1 MFLRGG
7 LQGMNFHHNS
17 RPVHRVATDSLRLS
31 SLQVQRNPKKQVEK
45 AAKFLAEFGQTPLIY
60 AAPGGEILHGEE
72 YWLALKASG
81 AAEVDVVFINDKS
94 AVELKAIRLALH
106 RIPEDARWNDENVRV
121 VLEEIETAG
130 IDLDLTGFD
139 PPEVDNYLNLDPPHS
154 NVDETC
160 ADIPAVEKYGVS
172 TLGVIWCLGKHRLGC
187 GRATDLE
194 FVRRVF
200 GDQPVNMSFIDPPYS
215 IPAQG
220 FISGK
225 GRNRHRKLVQSS
237 GEITD
242 DQYFL
247 LLRDA
252 LAVLQKLSCSS
263 ALIFSCTDWRHVM
276 EMLVAGRACGLPLY
290 QIIAW
295 IKSNGSIGG
304 LYRNRYELICVFR
317 AGQESP
323 LDNVELGKRGRHRTN
338 VWQHYGGMPSFGKG
352 RDALLEP
359 LPTVKP
365 VAMIADALRDCTKR
379 NDVVADTF
387 AGSGSALMAAEET
400 GRHFRGVEFDPLY
413 VDVAV
418 RRWQNVTGREA
429 VSLATGEPF
438 NSIRQRL
445 ISPPTGPEHGS

>member
-1 MFLRGG
+1 MGFR
-7 LQGMNFHHNS
+7 HNS
-17 RPVHRVATDSLRLS
+17 RTVQRVSVDTLRLS
-31 SLQVQRNPKKQVEK
+31 PRQVQWNPKKQVEK
-45 AAKFLAEFGQTPLIY
+45 AAKFLAEFGQTTLIY

-81 AAEVDVVFINDKS
+81 AAEVDVVFINDKT

-121 VLEEIETAG
+121 VLEEIETSG

-139 PPEVDNYLNLDPPHS
+139 PPEVDNYLNLDLPHS

-160 ADIPAVEKYGVS
+160 ADIPAVEKYEVS

-187 GRATDLE
+187 GSATDLE

-200 GDQPVNMSFIDPPYS
+200 GDQPVNMSFIDPPYN

-220 FISGK
+220 FINGK
-225 GRNRHRKLVQSS
+225 GRSRRKLVQSS
-237 GEITD
+237 GGLTD

-252 LAVLQKLSCSS
+252 LAVVQNLSRSNG
-263 ALIFSCTDWRHVM
+263 LIFSCTDWRYVM
-276 EMLVAGRACGLPLY
+276 EMLVAGRASGLPLY

-295 IKSNGSIGG
+295 IKSNGSMGG
-304 LYRNRYELICVFR
+304 IYRNRYELICVFR

-323 LDNVELGKRGRHRTN
+323 LDNVELGKRGRNRTN
-338 VWQHYGGMPSFGKG
+338 VWQHYGGMSSFGEG
-352 RDALLEP
+352 QDALLEP

-379 NDVVADTF
+379 RDIVADTF
-387 AGSGSALMAAEET
+387 AGSGSTLMAAEET
-400 GRHFRGVEFDPLY
+400 GRHFRGVELDPLY

-418 RRWQNVTGREA
+418 RRWQNLTGREA

-438 NSIRQRL
+438 NSVRQRL
-445 ISPPTGPEHGS
+445 ISSPTVPGHGT